1 MASPISERLVIKMIK
16 HTIFIADK
24 KGNDVSFYAS
34 IEDAQLDLEVIDVEN
49 GEYVG
54 YDHEGRLL
62 KLDVDGKKKRVV
74 ITLAEDK
81 PSHAKELE
89 AVIRTY
95 LELVGEPFANDPAY
109 DLPYLVEVCHKFLYS
124 PRGAK

>member
-1 MASPISERLVIKMIK
+1 MIE

-24 KGNDVSFYAS
+24 NGNDVSSYAS
-34 IEDAQLDLEVIDVEN
+34 IEDAQLNLEVIDVEN
-49 GEYVG
+49 DEYVG

-62 KLDVDGKKKRVV
+62 KLDVNGKKKRVV
-74 ITLAEDK
+74 ITLDEDK

-95 LELVGEPFANDPAY
+95 LEQVGESFPNDPAY
-109 DLPYLVEVCHKFLYS
+109 DLPYLVEVCHKFS
-124 PRGAK
+124 RVP

>member
-1 MASPISERLVIKMIK
+1 MASSVAERLVIKMIE
-16 HTIFIADK
+16 HTIFIVE
-24 KGNDVSFYAS
+24 GNDVSSYAS

-49 GEYVG
+49 DEYVG

-81 PSHAKELE
+81 PSHAGQTRDSHLFFNTQ
-89 AVIRTY
+89 I
-95 LELVGEPFANDPAY
+95 
-109 DLPYLVEVCHKFLYS
+109 S
-124 PRGAK
+124 SI